1 LADVLP
7 GQYRLR
13 IMAAGYV
20 AVEYGQR
27 AATQSGTKL
36 TIAPNTRVQSLEFK
50 LVRAATI
57 TGRVNDNDGF
67 PMADVPIQV
76 YRAGYAADGRR
87 NLTPIMFTRTNDRG
101 NYRLYWLTPD
111 EYYVSAAPSAGRQGP
126 AFTPINPNLLAERPG
141 YPGWLYPGVPDL
153 AHAIPVILKSGE
165 TRDAIDFRF
174 TQGTTVI
181 VSGKVIDQQTGSGV
195 LSQLSMIAA
204 GDVRSGGVLQSLS
217 DIAGTFQFRGVASG
231 TYTVSAFSDSGNR
244 ATKTIDVRDKD
255 LTDLTLL
262 LETGFSIKGQIRLNP
277 DDPPMTL
284 PQFSMG
290 LIPGGGTQVQPD
302 GSFEVKNVR
311 SGNYTVYAFLPA
323 GLYIQSARFGRS
335 NAMTDL
341 LPDPG
346 EIRAAVAVQGKL
358 APMTPGQII
367 VAAESK
373 DTLDIVVSSAT
384 GSLRG
389 NSINVAGEPFPA
401 ARVVLVPEE
410 KLRGIRPYYQV
421 TTSDQNGSISLTG
434 IPPGTYT
441 AFAWDVVEPGAYFNR
456 DFMRKYEERGVPI
469 QIEPRKE
476 STTRIP
482 VISADG
488 H

>member
-1 LADVLP
+1 
-7 GQYRLR
+7 
-13 IMAAGYV
+13 
-20 AVEYGQR
+20 
-27 AATQSGTKL
+27 
-36 TIAPNTRVQSLEFK
+36 
-50 LVRAATI
+50 
-57 TGRVNDNDGF
+57 
-67 PMADVPIQV
+67 MADVPIQV

-101 NYRLYWLTPD
+101 TYRLYWLTPD
-111 EYYVSAAPSAGRQGP
+111 EYYVSASPSAGRQGP
-126 AFTPINPNLLAERPG
+126 AFTPINPNLPAERPG

-153 AHAIPVILKSGE
+153 AHAIPIILKSGE

-174 TQGTTVI
+174 TQGTTVH

-217 DIAGTFQFRGVASG
+217 DTAGTFQFRGVASG
-231 TYTVSAFSDSGNR
+231 TYTISAFSDSGNR

-255 LTDLTLL
+255 LANLTLL
-262 LETGFSIKGQIRLNP
+262 LETGFSIKGQVRLNP

-284 PQFSMG
+284 PQFSVG

-302 GSFEVKNVR
+302 GNFEIKNVR

-323 GLYIQSARFGRS
+323 GLYIQSVRFGRS

-346 EIRAAVAVQGKL
+346 EIRTAVAVQGKL

-367 VAAESK
+367 VAPETK

-389 NSINVAGEPFPA
+389 NSINVAGELFPA

-410 KLRGIRPYYQV
+410 KLRGVRPYFQV

-441 AFAWDVVEPGAYFNR
+441 AFAWDAVEPGAYYNR
-456 DFMRKYEERGVPI
+456 DFMRKYAERGVPV
-469 QIEPRKE
+469 QIEPGKE
-476 STTRIP
+476 STARIP

-488 H
+488 N